1 MFNVLLGMAAIIV
14 VGIIWKVVLGLKSAE
29 TIRSHLAQAV
39 YHILLPALVLHV
51 LWQFPV
57 GLNTVR
63 IPVVAVLSVSLAL
76 LAAFLLYGNGK
87 LVRAFMPGNSNK
99 AVGALLLASA
109 FGNFSYLGLPV
120 LSQTFG
126 SWAQVVAIHFDLL
139 ASTPLLFTIG
149 IILARFY
156 GSSGATGNDAMHP
169 QVTLFRV
176 PAIWAAIAGLL
187 LSAFNTP
194 MPAWLDETLA
204 TLAAAVVPLMLLS
217 VGMALRWQS
226 GWVARIPVLLPVIVI
241 QLALMPLIA
250 WGAAIGVG
258 MPADYL
264 PPVVIEGAMPTMVL
278 GLVICDRFKLD
289 VALYAE
295 AVTLTTALSLISL
308 PLWLQAVS

>member
-1 MFNVLLGMAAIIV
+1 MFNVLLGMSAIILT
-14 VGIIWKVVLGLKSAE
+14 GIVWKIVLGQKSAE
-29 TIRSHLAQAV
+29 TIRTYLAQSV
-39 YHILLPALVLHV
+39 YHIFLPALVLHV

-63 IPVVAVLSVSLAL
+63 IPVVAILSVLLAL

-87 LVRAFMPGNSNK
+87 IVRAFLPGNSNK

-126 SWAQVVAIHFDLL
+126 AWAQVVAIHFDLL
-139 ASTPLLFTIG
+139 ASTPLLFTVG
-149 IILARFY
+149 IILARYY
-156 GSSGATGNDAMHP
+156 GASGEGMHP
-169 QVTLFRV
+169 LVSLFRV

-187 LSAFNTP
+187 LSATQVG
-194 MPAWLDETLA
+194 MPAWLDESLGTLG
-204 TLAAAVVPLMLLS
+204 AAVVPLMLLS

-226 GWVARIPVLLPVIVI
+226 GWASRLPVLLPVIII
-241 QLALMPLIA
+241 QLLLMPLIA
-250 WGAAIGVG
+250 WGASIGVG

-264 PPVVIEGAMPTMVL
+264 APVVIEGAMPTMVL

-295 AVTLTTALSLISL
+295 AVTLTTVCSLLSL
-308 PLWLQAVS
+308 PLWLQVVS

>member
-1 MFNVLLGMAAIIV
+1 MFNVLLGMSAIILA
-14 VGIIWKVVLGLKSAE
+14 GIVWKMVLGQKDAE
-29 TIRSHLAQAV
+29 TIRGYLAQAV
-39 YHILLPALVLHV
+39 YHIFLPALVLHV

-63 IPVVAVLSVSLAL
+63 IPVVAILSVLLAL

-87 LVRAFMPGNSNK
+87 IVRAFLPGNSNK

-139 ASTPLLFTIG
+139 ASTPLLFTVG
-149 IILARFY
+149 IILARYY
-156 GSSGATGNDAMHP
+156 GSSGEGMHP
-169 QVTLFRV
+169 LVSLFRV
-176 PAIWAAIAGLL
+176 PAIWAAIAGLV
-187 LSAFNTP
+187 LSATHMP
-194 MPAWLDETLA
+194 MPAWLDESLGTLG
-204 TLAAAVVPLMLLS
+204 AAVVPLMLLS

-241 QLALMPLIA
+241 QLVLMPLIA
-250 WGAAIGVG
+250 WGGSIGVG
-258 MPADYL
+258 MPANYL
-264 PPVVIEGAMPTMVL
+264 APVVIEGAMPTMVL

-289 VALYAE
+289 VSLYAE
-295 AVTLTTALSLISL
+295 AVTLTTLCSLLTL
-308 PLWLQAVS
+308 PLWLQAVT